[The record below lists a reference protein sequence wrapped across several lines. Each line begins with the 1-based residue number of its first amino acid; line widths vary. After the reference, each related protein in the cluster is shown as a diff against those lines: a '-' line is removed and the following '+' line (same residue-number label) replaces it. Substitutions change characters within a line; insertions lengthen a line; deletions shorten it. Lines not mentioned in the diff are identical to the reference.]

1 MIYIL
6 PFLIGFSIVFASIV
20 NGQVAKRVGMI
31 KGIQLNYLVGSVSA
45 LILTAITGIASNN
58 SINFSSIPLIFMIGS
73 FFGIGVLFFMNQI
86 VSHISAFYIV
96 LLPFVGQ
103 MLVSGGIDYFYLDI
117 LSKGKIIGAMLI
129 LIGIL
134 CNAILERTS
143 PVH

>member
-20 NGQVAKRVGMI
+20 NGQVAERVGMV
-31 KGIQLNYLVGSVSA
+31 KGIQMNYLIGSVSA
-45 LILTAITGIASNN
+45 LVLTLITGFTSTN
-58 SINFSSIPLIFMIGS
+58 SIHFESMPLVFMIGS

-86 VSHISAFYIV
+86 IAHISAFYIV

-103 MLVSGGIDYFYLDI
+103 MLVSGGIDYFYLNI

-129 LIGIL
+129 LLGIV

-143 PVH
+143 PVL